1 MMQSIAGSMRGEE
14 ACGYSCLLLPPG
26 ETKLYNNAETRFLV
40 CQDIFCYVAHT
51 PAIEHKPSVLAVL
64 HTLLRTHLRQFFRQM
79 NTVLILNTLH
89 FILAIEHSALATHCT
104 LFWLLNT
111 VLLLHTALYSGY

>member
-51 PAIEHKPSVLAVL
+51 PAIEHKPTVLAVL

-79 NTVLILNTLH
+79 NTVLIL
-89 FILAIEHSALATHCT
+89 THCT

-111 VLLLHTALYSGY
+111 VRLLHTALYSGY